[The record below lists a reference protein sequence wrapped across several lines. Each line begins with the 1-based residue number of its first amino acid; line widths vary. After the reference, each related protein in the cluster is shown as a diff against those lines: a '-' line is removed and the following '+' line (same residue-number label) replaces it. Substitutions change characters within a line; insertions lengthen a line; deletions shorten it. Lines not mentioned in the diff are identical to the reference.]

1 MVANFAKPSNNNY
14 TIYSISNCK
23 YCDMAKEHI
32 KKKSVKCNYIRCDK
46 FIETCRERDKFY
58 GFIKQYTIIPYFY
71 FPMIFKNGKF
81 IGGLKEL
88 LHNKKIKKI

>member
-1 MVANFAKPSNNNY
+1 MVAKIYAKPSNNNY
-14 TIYSISNCK
+14 TIYSISKCK

-32 KKKSVKCNYIRCDK
+32 KKKSVKCTYICCNK
-46 FIETCRERDKFY
+46 FIETCRERDKFF
-58 GFIKQYTIIPYFY
+58 GFIKQYTKIPYFY

-88 LHNKKIKKI
+88 LHKKKI